1 MIPQRRFLTLLEQSR
16 LWQQQRCPYHNSP
29 PDSMSFSLYR
39 DHLCDSS
46 CFPNTTTT
54 ILEVHT
60 DEVWNIE
67 WSHSGEYLASAGKDK
82 SAIIWRVGVSRHFHL
97 PGRSLTLGLFSP
109 RKSQLRG
116 STHSTSSYETI
127 SILWGA
133 LRGLSMTRYYLP
145 AQITTSRCGI
155 PVYVRLTIR
164 LSSYSRSP
172 TSPACVCV
180 LSKLTPRR

>member
-39 DHLCDSS
+39 YHHCDSS

-54 ILEVHT
+54 ILEIHT

-82 SAIIWRVGVSRHFHL
+82 SAIIWRVGVGRYLHPLRSSTD
-97 PGRSLTLGLFSP
+97 PGTHIARERASSEGIHTTP
-109 RKSQLRG
+109 RF
-116 STHSTSSYETI
+116 
-127 SILWGA
+127 A
-133 LRGLSMTRYYLP
+133 
-145 AQITTSRCGI
+145 
-155 PVYVRLTIR
+155 
-164 LSSYSRSP
+164 RSP
-172 TSPACVCV
+172 ISCGVYIV
-180 LSKLTPRR
+180 VSG